1 LFQSHTFCDF
11 SRVLFGIRG
20 AIIPSFGLQNNGEKT
35 ALPAPGPSAAGGGLA
50 QGPGAL
56 ERLPPGRRQF
66 GKIGLENGGFGDEDI
81 RSGIEIG
88 KGVDEKSAQAAFG
101 PIALD
106 GVAHFLAGDE
116 GDSMPFVPA
125 KKEDEPGGMPDF
137 VRPLVDTVELTLAGD
152 RPKVFYTANLFLPL
166 ARRALMTLRPFL
178 VFIRVR
184 KPWVRLRG
192 VLWG

>member
-1 LFQSHTFCDF
+1 
-11 SRVLFGIRG
+11 VGG
-20 AIIPSFGLQNNGEKT
+20 APSQRT
-35 ALPAPGPSAAGGGLA
+35 GP
-50 QGPGAL
+50 L
-56 ERLPPGRRQF
+56 ERRAPCRGQL
-66 GKIGLENGGFGDEDI
+66 GKISIENGGFGDENI
-81 RSGIEIG
+81 GPGIEIG
-88 KGVDEKSAQAAFG
+88 KGVDKKSAQAALG

-116 GDSMPFVPA
+116 GDLVSLAPA
-125 KKEDEPGGMPDF
+125 VEKDEPGSVPDF
-137 VRPLVDTVELTLAGD
+137 VGPLVDAVEFSLTGD
-152 RPKVFYTANLFLPL
+152 GPEMLYTANLFLPL